1 MDLTLSDDQRS
12 IIDSVRDVITDT
24 MPMERVRAVLDG
36 ETAALDRL
44 WSQAAELGWFGLGL
58 PEHYGGTGFELV
70 DEALLFKEIGRHLTP
85 GPFLGSVL
93 GARVAAVG
101 GNADVAAAIVAGEAR
116 VGIAVAQPAGDYVLY
131 DATHTSY
138 LLVCEPER
146 AVLVAADAATPRS
159 PLPSIDELSVRESAG
174 LAITPVAEVATS
186 YDPIAARGCTLV
198 AAILVGI
205 AEATRDMSVGYA
217 KTREQF
223 GAAIGTFQAI
233 KHRCAD
239 MGVAAALADA
249 QLLFAALSVTEHQPD
264 IDVQVSAAR
273 LVAGRAAL
281 SNARE
286 TIQVHGGM
294 GFTWECDAHFF
305 LKRTHAVRDLFGTTR
320 DHQRVMV
327 TATG

>member
-1 MDLTLSDDQRS
+1 MDLSLSDDQRS

-24 MPMERVRAVLDG
+24 MPIEKVRAVIDG
-36 ETAALDRL
+36 DTVALDRL

-70 DEALLFKEIGRHLTP
+70 DEGLLFKEIGRHLTP

-101 GNADVAAAIVAGEAR
+101 GNVDLAAEIMSGAAR
-116 VGIAVAQPAGDYVLY
+116 VGIAAAQSAGGYVLY
-131 DATHTSY
+131 DAVDTSY
-138 LLVCEPER
+138 LLVCEAER
-146 AVLVAADAATPRS
+146 AVLVAAEAATSRA
-159 PLPSIDELSVRESAG
+159 PLPSIDELSVRESAS
-174 LAITPVAEVATS
+174 LAITPVAEVAAS
-186 YDPIAARGCTLV
+186 YDPIHARGATLV
-198 AAILVGI
+198 SAILVGV

-223 GAAIGTFQAI
+223 GAPIGTFQAI

-239 MGVAAALADA
+239 MGVATALADA
-249 QLLFAALSVTEHQPD
+249 QLLFAALSVSEHQPD
-264 IDVQVSAAR
+264 RDLQVSAAR
-273 LVAGRAAL
+273 LVAASAAL

-294 GFTWECDAHFF
+294 GFTWECDAHLF
-305 LKRTHAVRDLFGTTR
+305 LKRTHALGEHFGTVRDHR
-320 DHQRVMV
+320 RVMV
-327 TATG
+327 EAAG